1 MAATK
6 VSLKLSIDKKSQ
18 RVLFAEADKKF
29 VDFLFSISTL
39 TVGTVTKLLQKQNM
53 LGCLYSL
60 YESIENLREIFYI
73 QPDQD
78 KQFLLN
84 PKVAISGAE
93 IPLLLPSVVQSNS
106 SRKIYRCKSN
116 HGYVSLDKRSIC
128 PECKSSMTMEVSYVD
143 PPSDI
148 KASTSSINEGGY
160 VKELI
165 TYIVMDDLDV
175 KPMSTISAITLLG
188 KFDVR
193 DVGAVVEKEVDFGMD
208 EAVRLLLASF
218 KSKTVLTDV
227 FLRKDGNH
235 TVNDCT

>member
-6 VSLKLSIDKKSQ
+6 VSLKLLIDKKSQ

-39 TVGTVTKLLQKQNM
+39 PVGTVTKLLQKQNT

-60 YESIENLREIFYI
+60 YESIENLSDKFYI

-84 PKVAISGAE
+84 PKVAISCAE

-106 SRKIYRCKSN
+106 SRKFYRCKSN
-116 HGYVSLDKRSIC
+116 HAFGHVSHDQRSIC
-128 PECKSSMTMEVSYVD
+128 PACKSSMTSEVSYVD

-160 VKELI
+160 VKGVI

-175 KPMSTISAITLLG
+175 KPVSTNISDITISAITLLG

-193 DVGAVVEKEVDFGMD
+193 DVGAVVEKVVDFGMD
-208 EAVRLLLASF
+208 EV
-218 KSKTVLTDV
+218 
-227 FLRKDGNH
+227 
-235 TVNDCT
+235 

>member
-6 VSLKLSIDKKSQ
+6 VSVKLSIDKKSQ

-39 TVGTVTKLLQKQNM
+39 PVGTVTKLLQKQNM

-60 YESIENLREIFYI
+60 YESIENLSDIFYI

-116 HGYVSLDKRSIC
+116 HGYVSHDQRSIC
-128 PECKSSMTMEVSYVD
+128 PACKSSMTSEVSYVD

-160 VKELI
+160 VKGLI
-165 TYIVMDDLDV
+165 TYMVMDDLDV

-193 DVGAVVEKEVDFGMD
+193 DVGAVVEKVVDFGMD
-208 EAVRLLLASF
+208 EV
-218 KSKTVLTDV
+218 
-227 FLRKDGNH
+227 
-235 TVNDCT
+235 

>member
-6 VSLKLSIDKKSQ
+6 VSVKLSIDKKSQ

-39 TVGTVTKLLQKQNM
+39 PVGTVTKLLQKQNT
-53 LGCLYSL
+53 LGCLSSL
-60 YESIENLREIFYI
+60 YESIENLSDTFYI

-116 HGYVSLDKRSIC
+116 HGYVSHDQRSIC
-128 PECKSSMTMEVSYVD
+128 PACKSSMTSVVSYVD

-148 KASTSSINEGGY
+148 KESTSSINEGGY
-160 VKELI
+160 VKGLI
-165 TYIVMDDLDV
+165 TYMVMDDLDV

-208 EAVRLLLASF
+208 EV
-218 KSKTVLTDV
+218 
-227 FLRKDGNH
+227 
-235 TVNDCT
+235 